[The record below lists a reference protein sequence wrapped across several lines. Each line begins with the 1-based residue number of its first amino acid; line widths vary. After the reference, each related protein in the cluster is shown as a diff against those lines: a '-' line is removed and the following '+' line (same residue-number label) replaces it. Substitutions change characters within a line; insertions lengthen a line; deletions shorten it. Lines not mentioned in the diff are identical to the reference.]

1 MLLVTWAYSYGLN
14 EHGLPL
20 DETDSARSPSASPM
34 SDEPTSDPGTSSKPL
49 QGFHKTK
56 EKFDQMVQQILDLV
70 DYHGIMR
77 RPSLD
82 GVRALL
88 LLLPLLEGLWPSL
101 LARHSQTDV
110 LSSEAKP
117 LERLVIHDT
126 ALSQI
131 QVLCIL
137 APSASP
143 SNSSSISDDAATR
156 ARLFWYAFTQEGL
169 SAGLRGGRFNL
180 WVFFLVLASRP
191 SKYLFQSPRRL

>member
-1 MLLVTWAYSYGLN
+1 MLLVTWSYSYGLN

-34 SDEPTSDPGTSSKPL
+34 SDEPTSDLGTPSKPL
-49 QGFHKTK
+49 QGFQKTK
-56 EKFDQMVQQILDLV
+56 EKFDQMVQQILDLI

-88 LLLPLLEGLWPSL
+88 LLLPLLEGSWLGL
-101 LARHSQTDV
+101 FACRNVTD
-110 LSSEAKP
+110 LFPFAEAKP

-143 SNSSSISDDAATR
+143 SSSSSISDDAATR

-180 WVFFLVLASRP
+180 YVPPVVSAISAS
-191 SKYLFQSPRRL
+191 